1 MSPLKKLPRAPCVW
15 VNQSMSQSQVSNVP
29 GELELAP
36 MPLEGLMEESW
47 GQTQQ
52 HWAALWCGM
61 PPSEPCLK
69 ESPSW
74 AG

>member
-29 GELELAP
+29 GELEPAP

-52 HWAALWCGM
+52 HWAAL
-61 PPSEPCLK
+61 
-69 ESPSW
+69 
-74 AG
+74 